1 MKTKPTRKF
10 TPEEKLKYIKEYF
23 NENISQH
30 EITRRYGVPNS
41 TFRKWL
47 GFYENHGEEYFY
59 SEHRG
64 RKLGGHNALPSIKK
78 NMTEEEK
85 LKIENLHLKIKFE
98 QLKKG
103 YLTKGVGAEKEF
115 VTTLDVNMK

>member
-1 MKTKPTRKF
+1 METKSAQKY
-10 TPEEKLKYIKEYF
+10 TPEEKLKCIKKYF
-23 NENISQH
+23 EENISQH

-47 GFYENHGEEYFY
+47 GFYENYGEEYFY

-78 NMTEEEK
+78 DMTEEEK
-85 LKIENLHLKIKFE
+85 LKIENLHLRIKFE

-103 YLTKGVGAEKEF
+103 YLAKGVGAEKEF
-115 VTTLDVNMK
+115 VTTLGVNMK

>member
-1 MKTKPTRKF
+1 MQTKTTRKF

-30 EITRRYGVPNS
+30 EITRRYGIPNS

-47 GFYENHGEEYFY
+47 GFYENYGEKYFY

-64 RKLGGHNALPSIKK
+64 RKLGGHNSLPSIRK
-78 NMTEEEK
+78 NMSTEEK
-85 LKIENLHLKIKFE
+85 LKIENLHLKIKIE

-103 YLTKGVGAEKEF
+103 YLTKGVGAKKEF
-115 VTTLDVNMK
+115 VTTPDVNMK

>member
-10 TPEEKLKYIKEYF
+10 TPEEKLKYVKEYF
-23 NENISQH
+23 DENISQH
-30 EITRRYGVPNS
+30 EITRKYGVPNS

-64 RKLGGHNALPSIKK
+64 RKLGGRNALPRIKK
-78 NMTEEEK
+78 SMTEKEK
-85 LKIENLHLKIKFE
+85 LQVENLHLKIQIE

-103 YLTKGVGAEKEF
+103 YLTKGAGAKKEF
-115 VTTLDVNMK
+115 VTTLDANMK

>member
-23 NENISQH
+23 DENISQH
-30 EITRRYGVPNS
+30 EITRRHGVPNS

-47 GFYENHGEEYFY
+47 GFYESYGKDYFY

-78 NMTEEEK
+78 DMTEEEK
-85 LKIENLHLKIKFE
+85 LKIENLHLRIKFE